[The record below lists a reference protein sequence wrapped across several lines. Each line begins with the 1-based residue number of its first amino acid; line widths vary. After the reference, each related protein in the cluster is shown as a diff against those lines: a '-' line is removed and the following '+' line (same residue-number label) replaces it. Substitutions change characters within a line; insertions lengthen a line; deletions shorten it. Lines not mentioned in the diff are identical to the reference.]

1 MGRRGRAPRE
11 GAEGAP
17 REGAEGGRRQRRR
30 HLQLGERREQ
40 VALQIDLLVDT
51 HVDAAPR
58 VVACSLSDAQLGAQP
73 LVLVTSDIELRLHQ
87 SPTDCA
93 LRRASSSLSLS
104 SSCSTFI
111 AAIVAQPSL
120 QTLGGLA
127 QHPPTCINQCPP
139 RRKKR
144 TPWPQAKECIF
155 LIIWRRSNAGV
166 PGASRAACR
175 GSGGRQ
181 RSEGASG
188 DGRVDAREVQVS
200 GMMAR
205 RWDAA
210 KDR

>member
-1 MGRRGRAPRE
+1 MGRQGRAPRE
-11 GAEGAP
+11 GADRGAGTSSS
-17 REGAEGGRRQRRR
+17 ESAESRSRFRSTCLSILTSTLR
-30 HLQLGERREQ
+30 
-40 VALQIDLLVDT
+40 
-51 HVDAAPR
+51 R

-188 DGRVDAREVQVS
+188 DGRVDAREV
-200 GMMAR
+200 
-205 RWDAA
+205 
-210 KDR
+210 